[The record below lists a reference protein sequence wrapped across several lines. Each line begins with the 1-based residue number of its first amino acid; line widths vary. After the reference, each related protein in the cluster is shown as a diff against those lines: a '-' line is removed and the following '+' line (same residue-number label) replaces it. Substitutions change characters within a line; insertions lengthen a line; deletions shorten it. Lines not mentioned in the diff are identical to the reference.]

1 MAKYYNTEKKL
12 DIDDKS
18 FLASQIYDLCSL
30 ATTAILYMLYA
41 ILYMFFYSKISPWQL
56 DRYELCIV
64 VKGGKLAYKID
75 LICSG
80 IPERNTIFN
89 SSVPS

>member
-30 ATTAILYMLYA
+30 ATTEI
-41 ILYMFFYSKISPWQL
+41 
-56 DRYELCIV
+56 CNIV
-64 VKGGKLAYKID
+64 YVFLFK
-75 LICSG
+75 
-80 IPERNTIFN
+80 N
-89 SSVPS
+89 